1 MLRSLMTSESNSYP
15 RLPRRAKLTGLLNAE
30 QAGVMSADQVRGCC
44 VLLLNA
50 GHETTTSGLGNSILY
65 LAQHA
70 DAQAQLRANP
80 ELLSSAIQEFLRY
93 DSPVQALARH
103 LATDT
108 EVGGRQMTAGSP
120 IALVWSS
127 GNRDEDV
134 FPNADQ
140 CILDRKPNRHIAFG
154 HGIHRC
160 IGADL
165 ATLEL
170 SVVLEEL
177 LSRTRQFELNGPIA
191 RTSWPTRGVSS
202 LPLAFHC

>member
-1 MLRSLMTSESNSYP
+1 
-15 RLPRRAKLTGLLNAE
+15 
-30 QAGVMSADQVRGCC
+30 
-44 VLLLNA
+44 LLLNA
-50 GHETTTSGLGNSILY
+50 GHETTTSGLGNSILC

-70 DAQAQLRANP
+70 DAQQQLRANP
-80 ELLSSAIQEFLRY
+80 GLLNSAIQEFLRY

-103 LATDT
+103 VATDT
-108 EVGGRQMTAGSP
+108 EVGGRQMAAGSP
-120 IALVWSS
+120 VALVWSS
-127 GNRDEDV
+127 GNRDEEV

-154 HGIHRC
+154 YGIHRC

-170 SVVLEEL
+170 TVVLEEL
-177 LSRTRQFELNGPIA
+177 LSRTRLFELNAPVT

-202 LPLAFHC
+202 LPLAFRCRAG